1 MMAGDSENIWEM
13 DTNESETEN
22 ATMAAAEAE
31 PEKSEVVGSNEVAS
45 EAKENK
51 PVEAV
56 VRRNKRG
63 HMILDIE
70 RTLEVRA
77 SQEKQTSEDEKQN
90 KPEKKEPDSETA
102 KKKEEAVLAKAAKVQ
117 EELRKSAALRFK
129 KKGPAWGQV
138 AKEDAKK
145 KVPSPIKEEL
155 K

>member
-31 PEKSEVVGSNEVAS
+31 PEKSEDVGSNEVAS
-45 EAKENK
+45 EPKENI

-70 RTLEVRA
+70 RTFEVRA
-77 SQEKQTSEDEKQN
+77 SQEKQISEEEKQN
-90 KPEKKEPDSETA
+90 EPEKEPDSEIA
-102 KKKEEAVLAKAAKVQ
+102 K
-117 EELRKSAALRFK
+117 
-129 KKGPAWGQV
+129 
-138 AKEDAKK
+138 
-145 KVPSPIKEEL
+145 
-155 K
+155 